1 MAKRRKTKTPKR
13 RRKAR
18 KNPPKDFQMPI
29 AETILWIA
37 QGERLLKAW
46 GAARQP
52 YVRAMLRKLELFSGR
67 VENEADKLHELRRR

>member
-1 MAKRRKTKTPKR
+1 
-13 RRKAR
+13 
-18 KNPPKDFQMPI
+18 MPI